1 MSSNCNRFRSLLAA
15 TGIAVLTGWG
25 LSACSTTPPKAT
37 GAAQMSFDQAI
48 TSATDELIAQ
58 IRTLP
63 GVLAKLQ
70 GMVDKK
76 SLIIDPMI
84 DADTGQQTMAT
95 AHLERLV
102 SLRIAQA
109 YSRLKIVSFQ
119 PAELD
124 KSDLLLIGTLER
136 ESSPDGQSL
145 VKLNLAL
152 IEIKI
157 STTVASSSGVAV
169 ARDVDMNPT
178 PYYRDSPVLVM
189 DRTTLGYIRTAATS
203 AGQQAD
209 PDYAGKL
216 GNSAVVNEA
225 TKAYDEQQYA
235 RALDKFRTA
244 NNDKSDPRLKAL
256 NGEYMSHVKLGQIR
270 QSEIAFGKM
279 MAYAIP
285 NDVLQIRFLF
295 APGSTEFWRDS
306 VTNPYLQYYPMW
318 LRQIAREL
326 ALSSVCMAIVG
337 HTSRT
342 GSEALN
348 SRLSLQRATAI
359 QQELGNESPQLLR
372 RTEALGMGF
381 RQNLVGSG
389 TDDAGDALDRR
400 VEFKV
405 VQCREAPGLT
415 EKTQ

>member
-1 MSSNCNRFRSLLAA
+1 MSSRDRFGLLLAVA
-15 TGIAVLTGWG
+15 CAALLIGSGLTACG
-25 LSACSTTPPKAT
+25 SAPPKAAREA
-37 GAAQMSFDQAI
+37 GMSFDQAI
-48 TSATDELIAQ
+48 AVATDDLIAQ
-58 IRTLP
+58 TKTLP

-70 GMVDKK
+70 GLIDKR
-76 SLIIDPMI
+76 SLIIDPML

-95 AHLERLV
+95 ASLERLV
-102 SLRIAQA
+102 SLRITQA
-109 YSRLKIVSFQ
+109 YAQLKIVAFQ
-119 PAELD
+119 PAELAR
-124 KSDLLLIGTLER
+124 SDLLLIGTLER
-136 ESSPDGQSL
+136 ESSPDGQPL
-145 VKLNLAL
+145 VKLHLAL
-152 IEIKI
+152 IDIK
-157 STTVASSSGVAV
+157 TGMTVASSSAIAA
-169 ARDVDMNPT
+169 AREGSVDMNPT
-178 PYYRDSPVLVM
+178 PYYRDSPVLIK

-209 PDYAGKL
+209 PDYTKKL

-225 TKAYDEQQYA
+225 TRAYDEQHYTL
-235 RALDKFRTA
+235 ALDKFRTA
-244 NNDKSDPRLKAL
+244 NQDKSDPRLKAL

-270 QSEIAFGKM
+270 QAEIAFGKM

-295 APGSTEFWRDS
+295 TPGSTEFWKDA
-306 VTNPYLQYYPMW
+306 VTNPYLQFYPMW
-318 LRQIAREL
+318 LRQIAKEL
-326 ALSSVCMAIVG
+326 ALSNVCMAIVG

-348 SRLSLQRATAI
+348 TRLSLERAAAI
-359 QQELGNESPQLLR
+359 QRELGKESPQLMG

-405 VQCREAPGLT
+405 VQCR
-415 EKTQ
+415 

>member
-1 MSSNCNRFRSLLAA
+1 
-15 TGIAVLTGWG
+15 
-25 LSACSTTPPKAT
+25 
-37 GAAQMSFDQAI
+37 
-48 TSATDELIAQ
+48 
-58 IRTLP
+58 
-63 GVLAKLQ
+63 
-70 GMVDKK
+70 
-76 SLIIDPMI
+76 MI

-95 AHLERLV
+95 AHFERQV
-102 SLRIAQA
+102 SQRIGQA
-109 YSRLKIVSFQ
+109 YPQLKIVAFQ
-119 PAELD
+119 PAELA
-124 KSDLLLIGTLER
+124 KSDFLLIGTLER
-136 ESSPDGQSL
+136 ESSADGRQL
-145 VKLNLAL
+145 VKLHLAL
-152 IEIKI
+152 VEIKT
-157 STTVASSSGVAV
+157 STTVAGSSAVAV
-169 ARDVDMNPT
+169 AQDVDMKPT

-189 DRTTLGYIRTAATS
+189 DRTTLGYIQTASKT

-209 PDYAGKL
+209 PDYTRKL
-216 GNSAVVNEA
+216 GNAAVVNEA

-235 RALDKFRTA
+235 VALDKFRTV

-270 QSEIAFGKM
+270 QAEIAFGRM

-295 APGSTEFWRDS
+295 APGSTEFWRDA

-318 LRQIAREL
+318 LRQIAKEL
-326 ALSSVCMAIVG
+326 AASSVCMAIVG

-348 SRLSLQRATAI
+348 TRLSRERAVAI
-359 QQELGNESPQLLR
+359 QRELGNESPQLLG
-372 RTEALGMGF
+372 RTEPIGMGF

-405 VQCREAPGLT
+405 VQCR
-415 EKTQ
+415 

>member
-1 MSSNCNRFRSLLAA
+1 
-15 TGIAVLTGWG
+15 
-25 LSACSTTPPKAT
+25 
-37 GAAQMSFDQAI
+37 
-48 TSATDELIAQ
+48 
-58 IRTLP
+58 
-63 GVLAKLQ
+63 
-70 GMVDKK
+70 
-76 SLIIDPMI
+76 
-84 DADTGQQTMAT
+84 MAT
-95 AHLERLV
+95 VHLERLV
-102 SLRIAQA
+102 SLRIVQTYAQ
-109 YSRLKIVSFQ
+109 LKIVSFQ
-119 PAELD
+119 PAELA

-136 ESSPDGQSL
+136 ESSADGQPL

-152 IEIKI
+152 IEIKS
-157 STTVASSSGVAV
+157 STTVASSSAI
-169 ARDVDMNPT
+169 ARNRDVDMSPT
-178 PYYRDSPVLVM
+178 PYYRDSPVLLM

-209 PDYAGKL
+209 PDYTRKL

-225 TKAYDEQQYA
+225 TRAYDEQQYA
-235 RALDKFRTA
+235 LALDKFRTA
-244 NNDKSDPRLKAL
+244 NHDKSDPRLKAL
-256 NGEYMSHVKLGQIR
+256 NGEYMSHVKLGHVR

-295 APGSTEFWRDS
+295 APGSTEFWKDS
-306 VTNPYLQYYPMW
+306 VTNPYLLYYPMW
-318 LRQIAREL
+318 LRQIAKEL

-348 SRLSLQRATAI
+348 TRLSLERATAI
-359 QQELGNESPQLLR
+359 QRELGNESPQLLG

-381 RQNLVGSG
+381 RQNLIGSG

-405 VQCREAPGLT
+405 IQCGQAPGLT
-415 EKTQ
+415 GKTQ

>member
-1 MSSNCNRFRSLLAA
+1 MSSNRNRFRSLLAA
-15 TGIAVLTGWG
+15 ACMAVLTGWG
-25 LSACSTTPPKAT
+25 LTACGTMPPRAT
-37 GAAQMSFDQAI
+37 GAAEMSFDQAI
-48 TSATDELIAQ
+48 TFSTDDLIAQ
-58 IRTLP
+58 INTLP

-70 GMVDKK
+70 GMVDKR

-109 YSRLKIVSFQ
+109 YARLKIVSFQ
-119 PAELD
+119 PAELA

-136 ESSPDGQSL
+136 ESSPDGQPL

-152 IEIKI
+152 IEIKT
-157 STTVASSSGVAV
+157 STTVASSSAVAV
-169 ARDVDMNPT
+169 ARDVDMKPT

-225 TKAYDEQQYA
+225 TRAYDEQQYA
-235 RALDKFRTA
+235 LALDKFRTA
-244 NNDKSDPRLKAL
+244 NHDKSDPRLKAL

-295 APGSTEFWRDS
+295 APGSTEFWKDS

-318 LRQIAREL
+318 LRQIAKEL

-348 SRLSLQRATAI
+348 TRLSLQRATAI
-359 QQELGNESPQLLR
+359 QQELGKESPQLLG

-381 RQNLVGSG
+381 RQNLIGSG

-405 VQCREAPGLT
+405 VQCH
-415 EKTQ
+415 